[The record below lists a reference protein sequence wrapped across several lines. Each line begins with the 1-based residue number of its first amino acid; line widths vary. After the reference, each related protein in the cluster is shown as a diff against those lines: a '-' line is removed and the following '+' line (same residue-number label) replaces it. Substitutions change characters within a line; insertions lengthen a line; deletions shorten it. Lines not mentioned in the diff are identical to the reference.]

1 MKETEE
7 TQKMTMDMVAGIAYK
22 YLHMP
27 DTVERDTAL
36 LKMQNHPCL
45 SAAAKRKLAVN
56 LETKNTGIAFPAYE
70 DYCFDSFQ
78 DFLIDEI
85 IKNINVIRE
94 SDFKYTI
101 YNKLVAFWE
110 NPLCPFDKPTC
121 SYGVWED
128 MDDITFDYIEALRKR
143 DT

>member
-1 MKETEE
+1 MKETNE
-7 TQKMTMDMVAGIAYK
+7 TQKMAMDMARGIAYK
-22 YLHMP
+22 YLHMQ
-27 DTVERDTAL
+27 DAVERDKAL

-45 SAAAKRKLAVN
+45 SAAAKRELAVK
-56 LETKNTGIAFPAYE
+56 LETKNTEIAFPAYE

-85 IKNINVIRE
+85 IKNTDVIRE
-94 SDFKYTI
+94 SDFKHTI
-101 YNKLVAFWE
+101 YNKLVVFAE
-110 NPLCPFDKPTC
+110 NPLCPFDMPTC

-128 MDDITFDYIEALRKR
+128 VDDITFDYIESLRKR